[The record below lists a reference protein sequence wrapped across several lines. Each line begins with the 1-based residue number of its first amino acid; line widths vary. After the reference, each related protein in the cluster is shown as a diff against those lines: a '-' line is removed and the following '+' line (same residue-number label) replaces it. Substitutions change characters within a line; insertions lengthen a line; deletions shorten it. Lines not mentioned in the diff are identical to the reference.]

1 MGKTKDLFK
10 IRDIKGIFH
19 DKMGTIKD
27 KNDIDLTEAEDIENR
42 WQECTEL
49 FKKDLNDLDNRGG
62 VITHLR
68 ARHPGMQ
75 SQVGLKKLH
84 YEQS

>member
-27 KNDIDLTEAEDIENR
+27 KNDIDLTEAEDVENR

-49 FKKDLNDLDNRGG
+49 FKKDLNDLDNHGG
-62 VITHLR
+62 VITH
-68 ARHPGMQ
+68 
-75 SQVGLKKLH
+75 
-84 YEQS
+84 

>member
-49 FKKDLNDLDNRGG
+49 FKKDLNDLDNHGG
-62 VITHLR
+62 VITH
-68 ARHPGMQ
+68 
-75 SQVGLKKLH
+75 
-84 YEQS
+84 

>member
-27 KNDIDLTEAEDIENR
+27 KIDIDLTEAEDFENR

-49 FKKDLNDLDNRGG
+49 FKKDLNDLDNHGG
-62 VITHLR
+62 VITH
-68 ARHPGMQ
+68 
-75 SQVGLKKLH
+75 
-84 YEQS
+84 